1 MTGPEIARL
10 VDSVREDELRRWVE
24 RLSFLR
30 HGQLNPEALE
40 EAGRMVE
47 ERFAELG
54 MKSERQVF
62 EYRGRAFF
70 NVVAELP
77 GREAGLPPFLAGAHY
92 DAAWGSSG
100 ADDNASAVAAMLVAA
115 GALAGGGLA
124 GHAPRRTI
132 RFAGFSIEEPQD
144 ERDRRCR
151 HGSRHF
157 ARRAFWGRER
167 YAGVFILESVGYT
180 DPAPGSQQVPL
191 NLPLAVPEAG
201 TFLGVVGNRRA
212 KKMMALFTR
221 AAREY
226 APDLKVVSHRFP
238 LAGWLVP
245 ATRMSDHAPFWDRGY
260 PAAMLTDTAFLRNPN
275 YHRASD
281 RPETLDYAFMA
292 NVTRA
297 LAAAMAEG

>member
-1 MTGPEIARL
+1 MAGPEIARL
-10 VDSVREDELRRWVE
+10 VESVSEDELRRWVE

-30 HGQLNPEALE
+30 HGQLNPTALE
-40 EAGRMVE
+40 EAGRIVE
-47 ERFAELG
+47 ERLAELG
-54 MKSERQVF
+54 LRPERQAF
-62 EYRGRAFF
+62 GYRGRAFF

-92 DAAWGSSG
+92 DAAWGSPG

-115 GALAGGGLA
+115 GALAGAALA
-124 GHAPRRTI
+124 GHVPRRTI

-157 ARRAFWGRER
+157 ARLAFRGWER
-167 YAGVFILESVGYT
+167 YAGVFILESVGYADHT
-180 DPAPGSQQVPL
+180 PGSQHVPL
-191 NLPLAVPEAG
+191 NLPLRVPDTG

-212 KKMMALFTR
+212 KKMMALLDR
-221 AAREY
+221 AAGEY
-226 APDLKVVSHRFP
+226 APDLEVVSHRFP

-275 YHRASD
+275 YHRPSD

-297 LAAAMAEG
+297 LTAALAEG

>member
-1 MTGPEIARL
+1 MESSRNPDITRL
-10 VDSVREDELRRWVE
+10 VEAVSEDELRRWVE

-30 HGQLNPEALE
+30 HGQQNSTALE
-40 EAGRMVE
+40 EAGAIVE
-47 ERFAELG
+47 AHFAELG
-54 MKSERQVF
+54 MKPERQVF
-62 EYRGRAFF
+62 ERRRRPFF

-77 GREAGLPPFLAGAHY
+77 GREAGLPPFLVGAHY
-92 DAAWGSSG
+92 DAAMGSPG

-115 GALAGGGLA
+115 AVLA
-124 GHAPRRTI
+124 GHPLRRTI
-132 RFAGFSIEEPQD
+132 RFTGFSIEEPQD

-157 ARRAFWGRER
+157 ARRAFRAWER

-180 DPAPGSQQVPL
+180 DAAPGSQHIPL
-191 NLPLAVPEAG
+191 NLPLPIPDVG
-201 TFLGVVGNRRA
+201 NFLAVVGNRRA
-212 KKMMALFTR
+212 KKMMALFER
-221 AAREY
+221 AVNDY
-226 APDLKVVSHRFP
+226 APDLKVVSHCFP

-281 RPETLDYAFMA
+281 RPETLDYGFMA

-297 LAAAMAEG
+297 LVAALAEG